1 MKNFVSI
8 LALVFLSGSADAD
21 FSATSVA
28 APSTLDVGETPAEFK
43 FQMRAGT
50 PLVSGEK
57 IVVTS
62 DKAVWAAAAA
72 ATCTIDGTAQTA
84 TAAADATMKILTL
97 TMTSGLAAAGTC
109 ALCSLCRAAPSA
121 PPTLSPPRRM
131 RWPLELTRYLP
142 SSPPSRV
149 RSYHRTNRHSYR
161 RDVHVQH
168 R

>member
-8 LALVFLSGSADAD
+8 LALACLSGSADAA
-21 FSATSVA
+21 FHSTSVTE
-28 APSTLDVGETPAEFK
+28 PSTLNVGETPAAFK
-43 FQMRAGT
+43 FQMTVGT
-50 PLVSGEK
+50 ALVATDK
-57 IVVTS
+57 VVVTS
-62 DKAVWAAAAA
+62 DKVVWAADAAV
-72 ATCTIDGTAQTA
+72 TCTIDGTAQTA

-109 ALCSLCRAAPSA
+109 ALRSLCRAAPSA

>member
-8 LALVFLSGSADAD
+8 LGFLVLACLSGSADAD
-21 FSATSVA
+21 FSATSVT

-72 ATCTIDGTAQTA
+72 ATCTIDGSAQTA
-84 TAAADATMKILTL
+84 DAAADATMKILTL
-97 TMTSGLAAAGTC
+97 TMTSSLLADAGTC
-109 ALCSLCRAAPSA
+109 ASFSVHSSRGCSQSRARAQW
-121 PPTLSPPRRM
+121 TELRRPQ
-131 RWPLELTRYLP
+131 RLR
-142 SSPPSRV
+142 SR
-149 RSYHRTNRHSYR
+149 HRGEYAEC
-161 RDVHVQH
+161 
-168 R
+168 